1 MMGGCTS
8 ATDRVAK
15 QPVVQVNS
23 AELSTLEFS
32 LRLGRRLRN
41 HDSLSLKDQALV
53 ARAKEDVIQGFI
65 IETLVN
71 EYARSNSILLDEAR
85 VTARVEEVRKGFPD
99 DLAFRR
105 SLADENL
112 TMDDWRA
119 DIGRSILQK
128 QIFDHLVQ
136 GLPAPTE
143 AELKAEYERTKSE
156 FVRAPRVKLRQIVV
170 PREEDAKKVM
180 DQLAAGRR
188 LADLARS
195 LSVAPEAENG
205 GETDWIEK
213 GVLDVFD
220 IAFKMPVGGRS
231 KILKS
236 PYGWHIYDVLK
247 REPESRLSFDSA
259 RPKLQTQLREQ
270 AGQRAF
276 ADWLEAQIRRS
287 RVLRNEDLIR
297 SISVST
303 KAS

>member
-1 MMGGCTS
+1 
-8 ATDRVAK
+8 
-15 QPVVQVNS
+15 
-23 AELSTLEFS
+23 
-32 LRLGRRLRN
+32 
-41 HDSLSLKDQALV
+41 LSLKDQALV